1 MSENRTCSYNCPLC
15 VWWECPILDKNRPR
29 FFNKKRAVIMDVKR
43 GLDKKAILYYC
54 PVHEKY
60 FVDIALIKREEIV
73 S

>member
-1 MSENRTCSYNCPLC
+1 
-15 VWWECPILDKNRPR
+15 
-29 FFNKKRAVIMDVKR
+29 MDVKR